1 MTMDER
7 LQQAAE
13 RLGQTLRA
21 SAPVR
26 AHVDANAALE
36 ADAKATA
43 LLDAITR
50 RQAELRV
57 KQNDGGL
64 TEADLDALRALQARV
79 QAQPTIAAYLQTS
92 QGLRALLSQVNQE
105 ISQLLAVD
113 FAGLARKSGCC

>member
-1 MTMDER
+1 MMDER

-13 RLGQTLRA
+13 RLGQALRA
-21 SAPVR
+21 SVPAR
-26 AHVDANAALE
+26 AHFDASANLE
-36 ADAKATA
+36 ADVEATS
-43 LLDAITR
+43 LLDAIAR

-64 TEADLDALRALQARV
+64 TEADIDALRALQSRV
-79 QAQPTIAAYLQTS
+79 QTQPSIAAYLQTN
-92 QGLRALLSQVNQE
+92 QDLRALLSQVNQE

>member
-1 MTMDER
+1 MMDER

-13 RLGQTLRA
+13 RLGQALRA
-21 SAPVR
+21 SAPLT
-26 AHVDANAALE
+26 AHLDANAALE
-36 ADAKATA
+36 ADAEATG
-43 LLDAITR
+43 LLDAIAQ

-64 TEADLDALRALQARV
+64 TEADVDALRALQFRV
-79 QAQPTIAAYLQTS
+79 QTQPSIAAYLETNQD
-92 QGLRALLSQVNQE
+92 LRALLSQVNQE

>member
-1 MTMDER
+1 MDER

-13 RLGQTLRA
+13 RLGQVLRA

-26 AHVDANAALE
+26 VHFDASANLE
-36 ADAKATA
+36 ADAEATG
-43 LLDAITR
+43 LLDAIAR
-50 RQAELRV
+50 RQADLRV

-64 TEADLDALRALQARV
+64 TEADIDALRALQSRV
-79 QAQPTIAAYLQTS
+79 QAQPSIAAYLQTN

>member
-1 MTMDER
+1 MMDER
-7 LQQAAE
+7 VQQAAE
-13 RLGQTLRA
+13 RLGQALRA
-21 SAPVR
+21 SVPVR
-26 AHVDANAALE
+26 AHFDANTALE
-36 ADAKATA
+36 ADAEATG
-43 LLDAITR
+43 LLDAIAR
-50 RQAELRV
+50 CQAELRV
-57 KQNDGGL
+57 RQNDAGL

>member
-1 MTMDER
+1 MMDER
-7 LQQAAE
+7 LQRAAE
-13 RLGQTLRA
+13 RLGQALRA
-21 SAPVR
+21 SAPMR
-26 AHVDANAALE
+26 AYFDANAALE
-36 ADAKATA
+36 ADAEATG
-43 LLDAITR
+43 LLDAVAR

-64 TEADLDALRALQARV
+64 TEADLDALRALQSRV

-92 QGLRALLSQVNQE
+92 QSLRALLSQVNQE

>member
-1 MTMDER
+1 MMDER
-7 LQQAAE
+7 VQQAAE
-13 RLGQTLRA
+13 RLGQALGA

-26 AHVDANAALE
+26 AHFDANAALE
-36 ADAKATA
+36 ADAEATA
-43 LLDAITR
+43 MLDAIAQ

-64 TEADLDALRALQARV
+64 TEADLDALRALQSRV

>member
-1 MTMDER
+1 MMDER

-13 RLGQTLRA
+13 GLGQALRA

-26 AHVDANAALE
+26 AHFDASTKLE
-36 ADAKATA
+36 ADAEATG
-43 LLDAITR
+43 LLDAIAQ

-57 KQNDGGL
+57 KQSDGGL
-64 TEADLDALRALQARV
+64 TEADIDALRALQFRV
-79 QAQPTIAAYLQTS
+79 QTQPSIAAYLETN

-113 FAGLARKSGCC
+113 FAALARRSGCC

>member
-1 MTMDER
+1 MMDER

-13 RLGQTLRA
+13 RLGQALRA

-26 AHVDANAALE
+26 AHFDANAVLE
-36 ADAKATA
+36 ADAEATG
-43 LLDAITR
+43 LLDAIAR

-57 KQNDGGL
+57 RQNDGGI
-64 TEADLDALRALQARV
+64 TEADVDALRALQSRV
-79 QAQPTIAAYLQTS
+79 QTQPSIAAYLQTN

>member
-1 MTMDER
+1 MMDER

-13 RLGQTLRA
+13 RLGQALRA

-26 AHVDANAALE
+26 VHFDASANLE
-36 ADAKATA
+36 ADAEATG
-43 LLDAITR
+43 LLDAIAQ

-64 TEADLDALRALQARV
+64 TEADIDALRALQSRV
-79 QAQPTIAAYLQTS
+79 QTQPSIAAYLETNQE
-92 QGLRALLSQVNQE
+92 LRALLAQVNQE